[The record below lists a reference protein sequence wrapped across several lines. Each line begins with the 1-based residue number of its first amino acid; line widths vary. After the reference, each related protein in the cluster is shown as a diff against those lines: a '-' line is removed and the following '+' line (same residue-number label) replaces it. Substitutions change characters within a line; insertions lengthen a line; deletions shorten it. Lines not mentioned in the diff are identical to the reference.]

1 MEESLHANMPPQLRP
16 ASPAAAIKDC
26 DSDSFP
32 NISILLQLACTLPVT
47 SCECER
53 SASVLRQLNNH
64 ARIDG
69 KSRLSHLALLHI
81 HYDAEVNL
89 DEVVDCYARLHPRR
103 LQLESILH

>member
-1 MEESLHANMPPQLRP
+1 MARSPKLRP
-16 ASPAAAIKDC
+16 ASPAAAIKEC

-32 NISILLQLACTLPVT
+32 NISVLLQLACTLPVT

-53 SASVLRQLNNH
+53 SASVLRRLNNYMR
-64 ARIDG
+64 ASMG

-81 HYDAEVNL
+81 HYDANVDL

-103 LQLESILH
+103 LELESILL